1 MELRDIK
8 TLDDLQDQMKI
19 YGTMI
24 EQLGDNLQ
32 DLKKVEIAQ
41 ERKEN
46 DMVKALDEVQHL
58 LYEASRKLASYD
70 D

>member
-1 MELRDIK
+1 MELKDIK

-41 ERKEN
+41 KRKEN

>member
-8 TLDDLQDQMKI
+8 TLDDLQDQIKI

-46 DMVKALDEVQHL
+46 GMVKALDEVQQL

>member
-32 DLKKVEIAQ
+32 DLKKVEIAR

-46 DMVKALDEVQHL
+46 DMVKTLDEVQHL

>member
-1 MELRDIK
+1 MELKDIK
-8 TLDDLQDQMKI
+8 TLDDLQDQMRI

-24 EQLGDNLQ
+24 EQLGDNFQ
-32 DLKKVEIAQ
+32 DLKKIEIAQ

-46 DMVKALDEVQHL
+46 DMVKTLDEVQQL
-58 LYEASRKLASYD
+58 LYEASQKLASYD

>member
-32 DLKKVEIAQ
+32 DLKKVEIAR

-46 DMVKALDEVQHL
+46 DMVKILDEVQHL

>member
-8 TLDDLQDQMKI
+8 TLNDLQDQMRI

-46 DMVKALDEVQHL
+46 DMVKALDEVQRL

>member
-32 DLKKVEIAQ
+32 DLKKVEKIGRAH
-41 ERKEN
+41 
-46 DMVKALDEVQHL
+46 V
-58 LYEASRKLASYD
+58 
-70 D
+70 

>member
-8 TLDDLQDQMKI
+8 TLDDLQDQIQI

-41 ERKEN
+41 KRKEN
-46 DMVKALDEVQHL
+46 DMVKALDEVQQL

>member
-8 TLDDLQDQMKI
+8 TLDDLQNQMRV

-24 EQLGDNLQ
+24 EQLGDNFQ

-46 DMVKALDEVQHL
+46 G
-58 LYEASRKLASYD
+58 
-70 D
+70 